1 MQVILLESLNKL
13 GKAGEVVTVKDGYAN
28 NFLIPEKKAIVA
40 NKKNKDAL
48 EGRMAEINANNEKKL
63 QEAQSI
69 KSKIDGINIE
79 IVSEANDQGAL
90 YGAITQKQIVE
101 SVHSKGVEIKSDM
114 VFLAPIKSVGE
125 FKVSIKLYEEI
136 ESIINLTVSK
146 K

>member
-48 EGRMAEINANNEKKL
+48 EGKMTEINANNAKKL
-63 QEAQSI
+63 QEAQEI
-69 KSKIDGINIE
+69 KSKIDEINIE
-79 IVSEANDQGAL
+79 ITTEANDQGAL

-101 SVHSKGVEIKSDM
+101 ALHSKGVEIKSDM
-114 VFLAPIKSVGE
+114 VFLTPIKSTGE
-125 FKVSIKLYEEI
+125 FKVTIKLYEEI
-136 ESIINLTVSK
+136 ESIINLAVNK

>member
-136 ESIINLTVSK
+136 ESIINLTVIK